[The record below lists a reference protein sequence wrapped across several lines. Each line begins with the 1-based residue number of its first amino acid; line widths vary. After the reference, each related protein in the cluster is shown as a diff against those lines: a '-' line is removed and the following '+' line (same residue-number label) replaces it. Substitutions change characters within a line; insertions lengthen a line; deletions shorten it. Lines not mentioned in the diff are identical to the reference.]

1 VSPDVRVDAET
12 GRLLLSERAWDAL
25 LHAGEAGEREAP
37 AELGAALADLRAAG
51 VMREGRLPESLTRV
65 AGLVAAPSAELEL
78 ARGGS
83 AARGWIAPA
92 GAALLVPRGED
103 LRELVAVAPHFL
115 PELLARLV
123 ELGPRTASQRS
134 PRTLSPGELA
144 QAIART
150 ASSTL
155 PVVRDHWRVELR
167 PASTGAPERL
177 EALDS
182 EDGWWE
188 LRRAG
193 NAVLVA
199 PVSASHLWRSLVRL
213 VVRGLPGTRRS
224 ERPG

>member
-1 VSPDVRVDAET
+1 VSHEARVDADT
-12 GRLLLSERAWDAL
+12 GRLLLSERGWDAL
-25 LHAGEAGEREAP
+25 LYVGEAGEGELP
-37 AELGAALADLRAAG
+37 ARLGGALADLRAAG
-51 VMREGRLPESLTRV
+51 VVREGRLPESLARV
-65 AGLVAAPSAELEL
+65 AALVAAPSAHLEL

-92 GAALLVPRGED
+92 GAALLVPRGEE
-103 LRELVAVAPHFL
+103 LLELVAVAPHFL

-155 PVVRDHWRVELR
+155 PVLRDHWSVELR

-188 LRRAG
+188 LRPAG
-193 NAVLVA
+193 GVVLVA
-199 PVSASHLWRSLVRL
+199 PVSASQLWRGLVRL

-224 ERPG
+224 EHAG